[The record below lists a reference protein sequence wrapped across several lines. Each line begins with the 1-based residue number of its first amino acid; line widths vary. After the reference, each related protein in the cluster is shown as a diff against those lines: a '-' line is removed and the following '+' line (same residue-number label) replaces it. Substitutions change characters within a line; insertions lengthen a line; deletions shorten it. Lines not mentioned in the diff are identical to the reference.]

1 MKRVM
6 SHVKTQVIRGILASI
21 PFVLTFLVLR
31 LLYVTIDRRVMELM
45 AQVIGYRIPGL
56 GILLLLVLLY
66 LLGLGA
72 SNVVGRYFL
81 NLLERITKRIPFI
94 KTTYQIGR
102 QLSDTLSLS
111 ERQIFRRAVLVEYL
125 KPGIWTIGFVT
136 GEITD
141 KENGNE
147 EYLKVFIPTP
157 PNPASGV
164 MVIVR
169 EVQTRNP
176 GWTVEEAIRSVISG
190 GLIGPNEILGQA

>member
-1 MKRVM
+1 MR
-6 SHVKTQVIRGILASI
+6 HVKTQIIRGILASI

-31 LLYVTIDRRVMELM
+31 LLYVTIDRRLMELI
-45 AQVIGYRIPGL
+45 AQVIGYKIPGL
-56 GILLLLVLLY
+56 GFLLLLILLY

-81 NLLERITKRIPFI
+81 NLLERITNRIPFI

-111 ERQIFRRAVLVEYL
+111 EKQIFKRPVLVEYL

-136 GEITD
+136 GEIID
-141 KENGNE
+141 KGSEDQK
-147 EYLKVFIPTP
+147 YLKVFIPMP

-169 EVQTRNP
+169 EAQTRDP
-176 GWTVEEAIRSVISG
+176 GWTMEEAIRSVISG
-190 GLIGPNEILGQA
+190 GLIGPDAILG

>member
-1 MKRVM
+1 MF
-6 SHVKTQVIRGILASI
+6 Q
-21 PFVLTFLVLR
+21 
-31 LLYVTIDRRVMELM
+31 
-45 AQVIGYRIPGL
+45 
-56 GILLLLVLLY
+56 
-66 LLGLGA
+66 
-72 SNVVGRYFL
+72 FL

-111 ERQIFRRAVLVEYL
+111 ERQIFKRAVLVEYL

-141 KENGNE
+141 KENGDE
-147 EYLKVFIPTP
+147 KYLKVFIPTP

-169 EVQTRNP
+169 EAQTRNP
-176 GWTVEEAIRSVISG
+176 GWTIEEAIRSVISG
-190 GLIGPNEILGQA
+190 GLIGPDEILEQA